1 MKIVAIATPSFDGKV
16 TVEYASSLAD
26 TISYAKNLGIEVHN
40 FFYSKEA
47 IVQSAR
53 NKLLAMIDKNI
64 YDCVVFIDSDISW
77 KPEDLFKLVE
87 SKKDVVGG
95 TYRKKQ
101 NEEDYVFNQIIESV
115 DPYTFEV
122 KSLGFGFVKISKKAI
137 HNLMAISENYIDN
150 GILCKNIFEVIVK
163 DGQMY
168 SEDVTVCNKLR
179 DLGFKIYLDK
189 KVKLI
194 HTGTINF
201 VGNFDE
207 WSKSI

>member
-26 TISYAKNLGIEVHN
+26 TISNAKTFGIEVHH

-47 IVQSAR
+47 IIQSAR
-53 NKLLAMIDKNI
+53 NKLVSMINKDL
-64 YDCVVFIDSDISW
+64 YDSIVFIDSDISW
-77 KPEDLFKLVE
+77 KPSDFFKLIE
-87 SKKDVVGG
+87 SNKDVIGG

-101 NEEDYVFNQIIESV
+101 EEESYVFNEIVDSI

-122 KSLGFGFVKISKKAI
+122 KSLGFGFIKISKKAL
-137 HNLMAISENYIDN
+137 HNLIATSENYIDD
-150 GILCKNIFEVIVK
+150 GTLCKNIFEVIVK

-179 DLGFKIYLDK
+179 ALGFKIYLDK
-189 KVKLI
+189 NINLV
-194 HTGTINF
+194 HTGTLNF
-201 VGNFDE
+201 IGNFNE
-207 WSKSI
+207 WSKSV

>member
-1 MKIVAIATPSFDGKV
+1 VKLIAIATPSFDGKV

-26 TISYAKNLGIEVHN
+26 TISYSKKIGVEVHH

-53 NKLLAMIDKNI
+53 NKLVATINKDL
-64 YDCVVFIDSDISW
+64 YDCVIFIDSDIAW
-77 KPEDLFKLVE
+77 KPEDLFKLVD
-87 SKKDVVGG
+87 SKKDVIGA

-101 NEEDYVFNQIIESV
+101 DKESYAFSEIIDSV
-115 DPYTFEV
+115 DNYTFEV
-122 KSLGFGFVKISKKAI
+122 GSLGFGFIKISKKAL
-137 HNLMAISENYIDN
+137 HNLIGTSDNYIDD

-168 SEDVTVCNKLR
+168 SEDVTVCNKLKA
-179 DLGFKIYLDK
+179 LGFKIYLDK
-189 KVKLI
+189 QINLV

-201 VGNFDE
+201 IGNFND
-207 WSKSI
+207 WSKNI

>member
-1 MKIVAIATPSFDGKV
+1 MKIIAIATPSFDGKV

-26 TISYAKNLGIEVHN
+26 TISYAKTLGIEVHN

-64 YDCVVFIDSDISW
+64 YDCIVFIDSDISW
-77 KPEDLFKLVE
+77 KPADLFKLVE
-87 SKKDVVGG
+87 SNKDIIGG

-101 NEEDYVFNQIIESV
+101 NKEEYVFNQIIDSV

-122 KSLGFGFVKISKKAI
+122 KSLGFGFIKISKKAL
-137 HNLMAISENYIDN
+137 HNLDFISDKYVDD
-150 GILCKNIFEVIVK
+150 GIICKNVFEVVVK

-189 KVKLI
+189 KIDLI

>member
-1 MKIVAIATPSFDGKV
+1 MKLIAIATPSFDGKV

-26 TISYAKNLGIEVHN
+26 TISYSKKIGVEVHH

-53 NKLLAMIDKNI
+53 NKLVATINKDL
-64 YDCVVFIDSDISW
+64 YDCVIFIDSDIAW
-77 KPEDLFKLVE
+77 KPEDLFKLVD
-87 SKKDVVGG
+87 SKKDVIGA

-101 NEEDYVFNQIIESV
+101 DKESYAFSEIIDSV
-115 DPYTFEV
+115 DNYTFEV
-122 KSLGFGFVKISKKAI
+122 GSLGFGFIKISKKAL
-137 HNLMAISENYIDN
+137 HNLIGTSDNYIDD

-168 SEDVTVCNKLR
+168 SEDVTVCNKLKA
-179 DLGFKIYLDK
+179 LGFKIYLDK
-189 KVKLI
+189 QINLV

-201 VGNFDE
+201 IGNFND
-207 WSKSI
+207 WSKNI

>member
-1 MKIVAIATPSFDGKV
+1 VKIIAIATPSFDGKV

-26 TISYAKNLGIEVHN
+26 TISYAKTLGIEVHN

-53 NKLLAMIDKNI
+53 NKLLAMINKNI
-64 YDCVVFIDSDISW
+64 YDCVVFVDSDIAWNPS
-77 KPEDLFKLVE
+77 DLFKLVE
-87 SKKDVVGG
+87 DDRDVVGA

-101 NEEDYVFNQIIESV
+101 DQEDYVFNQIIKSV
-115 DPYTFEV
+115 DHYTFEV
-122 KSLGFGFVKISKKAI
+122 KSLGFGFLKLSKKALQ
-137 HNLMAISENYIDN
+137 NLDSISEKYIDD
-150 GILCKNIFEVIVK
+150 GTICKNVFEVVVK

-179 DLGFKIYLDK
+179 DLGFSIYLDK
-189 KVKLI
+189 KINLI
-194 HTGTINF
+194 HTGSINF
-201 VGNFDE
+201 LGDFDE